1 MHNLRARTRARPR
14 EQPRKRTVLRSCA
27 TVSPAPNLG
36 AIQSQN
42 RTDQHTPQYRTAHP
56 ADGSQYSPLQHRIRP
71 RDAPQR
77 HSEHPGDSGR
87 SDPAPEN
94 TTPPSWEP
102 EPVSEAVSIVS
113 RPSRTVVRGC
123 RTRFRSLNGTPNS
136 IPGILHRFEKTGRA
150 QASRLETSWTTRHA
164 IRTTQRSLPRA
175 LSAARRAAAATRHA
189 IRAKERTLPRAL
201 SAARRAAA
209 VTWNQPRRRR
219 SHPSRDDGPAPLRD
233 RPVGQESPV
242 RDGRDS
248 RAARRPHRRSGMA
261 KSRDRPPSRPR
272 TPVLPDRPPS
282 PARKPPPSAISG
294 PAPDA
299 PSPLLPPPSRPTRQ
313 RQRPPGQP
321 APPRPAGRFLRLP
334 APPGAPSAVPPAGA
348 RAFPT
353 AFSVA
358 PRSLAARAPSPAGAR
373 MSASPVL
380 NAPAG
385 GVIVLRVAAWPAGSL
400 AARTA
405 PERWC

>member
-14 EQPRKRTVLRSCA
+14 EQPRKERSYG
-27 TVSPAPNLG
+27 PAPRCRRLPTSG
-36 AIQSQN
+36 RSS
-42 RTDQHTPQYRTAHP
+42 HRTALTSTHP
-56 ADGSQYSPLQHRIRP
+56 STGQLTRQMGASTGPLQHRIRP

-282 PARKPPPSAISG
+282 PARKPP
-294 PAPDA
+294 
-299 PSPLLPPPSRPTRQ
+299 RPQ
-313 RQRPPGQP
+313 SPGQHP
-321 APPRPAGRFLRLP
+321 MHRHRCSRHRLAPRGNVSALRASQHRPGRRAASSASRLRRGL
-334 APPGAPSAVPPAGA
+334 PSAVPAGRGSRVPHRVLRSPALA
-348 RAFPT
+348 RG
-353 AFSVA
+353 S
-358 PRSLAARAPSPAGAR
+358 APSPAGRACPPPR
-373 MSASPVL
+373 
-380 NAPAG
+380 
-385 GVIVLRVAAWPAGSL
+385 
-400 AARTA
+400 
-405 PERWC
+405 C

>member
-1 MHNLRARTRARPR
+1 
-14 EQPRKRTVLRSCA
+14 
-27 TVSPAPNLG
+27 
-36 AIQSQN
+36 
-42 RTDQHTPQYRTAHP
+42 
-56 ADGSQYSPLQHRIRP
+56 
-71 RDAPQR
+71 
-77 HSEHPGDSGR
+77 
-87 SDPAPEN
+87 
-94 TTPPSWEP
+94 
-102 EPVSEAVSIVS
+102 
-113 RPSRTVVRGC
+113 
-123 RTRFRSLNGTPNS
+123 
-136 IPGILHRFEKTGRA
+136 
-150 QASRLETSWTTRHA
+150 
-164 IRTTQRSLPRA
+164 
-175 LSAARRAAAATRHA
+175 
-189 IRAKERTLPRAL
+189 
-201 SAARRAAA
+201 
-209 VTWNQPRRRR
+209 
-219 SHPSRDDGPAPLRD
+219 
-233 RPVGQESPV
+233 
-242 RDGRDS
+242 
-248 RAARRPHRRSGMA
+248 MA

-405 PERWC
+405 PERWVLRQRLLSWAAAPGRRVPRPPLRSGARCRGLPRLPPRSTFAGPSAKLRYDQSRPLARQPTAGRAPRPRLPACSLRSPPSGGGPCS